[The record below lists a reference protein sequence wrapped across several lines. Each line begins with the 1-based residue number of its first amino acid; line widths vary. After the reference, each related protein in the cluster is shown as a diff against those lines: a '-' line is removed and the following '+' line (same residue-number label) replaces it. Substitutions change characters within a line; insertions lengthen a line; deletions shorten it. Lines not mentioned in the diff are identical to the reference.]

1 MVAGWFEGSA
11 GGKPEMWTFPYDLI
25 NDLLDAAC
33 AHPDADSCARLAD
46 VFRRMAAHVQAEMKC
61 GTYVPR
67 AETQALLHELQCA
80 VRSIAESH
88 KVPLPWLPTPSMHE
102 MNDEQVFHMLTGLV
116 EALDYLAK
124 RSARF
129 DK

>member
-1 MVAGWFEGSA
+1 M
-11 GGKPEMWTFPYDLI
+11 KPQTDSEMWTFPYELV

-33 AHPDADSCARLAD
+33 AYPDADACARLST
-46 VFRRMAAHVQAEMKC
+46 VFRRMAAHVEGEMKC
-61 GTYVPR
+61 GTYGPR
-67 AETQALLHELQCA
+67 AETQALLRELECA
-80 VRSIAESH
+80 VRSVADSH
-88 KVPLPWLPTPSMHE
+88 EVAVPWLPTPSTRE
-102 MNDEQVFHMLTGLV
+102 MNDQQVFHMLLGLV